1 VPPTAHIPSV
11 LKAGP
16 FTLREARAAGLS
28 PTALRGR
35 SWIRLNYGLYCWSG
49 LIQDPWKT
57 LAALQRISPA
67 EAIYAGSTT
76 AWALGIHVDPF
87 DPIEVVVPSRS
98 GVRSRPGLIVRRSDV
113 GAHDV
118 VTVRGIRV
126 TSALRALCDLCPR
139 LKGVEALALIDAA
152 LRLKLTDRM
161 ALVQAQSVCV
171 RLLGPLAEPAES
183 PMETRLRWMLVK
195 AGLPRPEVQRPLYDS
210 QGRFVGRAD
219 LYYDRASLVVEFDG
233 GNHRDRLTEDN
244 RRQNMLINAGYTV
257 LRFTASDIF
266 NRPNTV
272 VAQVSAAVGASARRP
287 AAGRR

>member
-49 LIQDPWKT
+49 LIPDPWQT
-57 LAALQRISPA
+57 LAALQRILPA
-67 EAIYAGSTT
+67 QAIYAGCTA

-183 PMETRLRWMLVK
+183 PMETRLRWISRTPVC
-195 AGLPRPEVQRPLYDS
+195 
-210 QGRFVGRAD
+210 QGRRCRGLFTIRRGVLSGAQTSTTTAP
-219 LYYDRASLVVEFDG
+219 ASLLSSTEATIATVSQRTTG
-233 GNHRDRLTEDN
+233 DRTC
-244 RRQNMLINAGYTV
+244 
-257 LRFTASDIF
+257 
-266 NRPNTV
+266 
-272 VAQVSAAVGASARRP
+272 
-287 AAGRR
+287 